1 MCTINRSRDRSYGCP
16 VPVGNSV
23 CGETRTLDIIN
34 EFKRLYEE
42 KMHEI
47 DNSSCGDCLQEKI
60 KLQQDWIGDLTE
72 QNEMLVRAVEEL
84 EQEATER
91 VKMLEE
97 KLQKSAQCIC
107 EVMKKYRE
115 HDITEDILEEPRKR
129 IFNLESDVRNLL
141 ELIRRV
147 RDEDDFSLGGL
158 TFYEVTHKELLGDK
172 VEGKLSKGCVQNDT
186 KKTDQR
192 NREQESTIQSL
203 ESKLGDFE
211 KVSRELKTKQE
222 ECDNLQKN
230 MIDMRQAL
238 TEEVATKHDMVLKLK
253 RECQELEDRCIQ
265 ADKQTA
271 FRDDIIKELRKEIK
285 QLKQQENNVLKED
298 SLRLMNKLVTL
309 ITQEEVEKLNKTID
323 ELRNTLEQSKRLQ
336 EVEEKEKCSQICALT
351 ERIKELEGCL
361 CDANE
366 RIKRTYSENCVLNN
380 KIKELECCMCEA
392 NEQKKINKEEINIL
406 INRLKTLEQ
415 KPCPQMNLESQQTAI
430 LEEKI
435 RDLELYIQDIKG
447 KLKLCKLCRH
457 SLRVGFCGNTEVQTD
472 VSETND
478 EQIEKL
484 IERDELIKFQAETL
498 KMLQQE
504 LQNYQKREEEWLT
517 DKERGEKSCNEV
529 QCLENQIISLKDKL
543 LRCEYKVDELDN
555 TVKNKED
562 IIKTQKEAL
571 NCIEKEVDNMRNKE
585 AELRNENQK
594 HCLCIQQLKN
604 KLNELETTTKDAERR
619 ASNLQIAVDLYT
631 NTISVL
637 EDTEEKYKLEI
648 ENQRTT
654 ISHLQEVLV
663 TTKNEL
669 DSVKQKYNDS
679 VNCQEKLLVMFLQI
693 ISESENEK
701 EQLNQQLYLIEENY
715 EKLQELNFNVELEHC
730 SSLQDVE
737 SLENQLF
744 KYHSLLKNSEDE
756 LKQCKCHL
764 KKLLTQKKNFE
775 EVIQYFK
782 QEMIM
787 MAEQL
792 EHLQGLLTLSHGSA
806 QEESN
811 KLMSAYTNI
820 QDLNEK
826 LTKQLTI
833 AEEKVLLESQMNQI
847 NEARINELE
856 KLICEKEMDGKKH
869 HRTVQNIKENLTCSL
884 GQNKELQ
891 RTISCLTETL
901 CEFQEAVQHYQCDN
915 LHAKEVTGIC
925 QNQIEICKEK
935 LTDLKVLLEKK
946 TSELCK
952 IQMAYNNQHRSL
964 KCCQRELKDIKDRQ
978 KNKQHYLKC
987 VIEELKDKLV
997 NTEEERDK
1005 YLRDLKEL
1013 QEQITVIKKR
1023 DATRCHAEI
1032 VRYRKIISD
1041 LRKTLTDLNKNLT
1054 KKEIPFESKCNREEC
1069 KRYIEQFND
1078 EKVSVGEEEE
1088 VTSCIDCRCEMD
1100 FYQRVIENL
1109 KRAVTDLKSRLFD
1122 TQRKNKQ
1129 MESELME
1136 KEFQVVEISKTQL
1149 EKDKEYS
1156 ELKQK
1161 LMDRLRQAHL
1171 EESRFSERSKQ
1182 FEKELTSLRRELE
1195 LKTLQ
1200 LTELERNSQ
1209 QLNGTKCVQLA
1220 CAQEEINALK
1230 EQLNRLLKQ
1239 HCAINM
1245 ENQKL
1250 HSHSTQM
1257 QSTVTNLEEKSELL
1271 KTQVEQYLVELQMV
1285 QREKD
1290 ALHRKNQDL
1299 LRELRSLQ
1307 SSYDDQQSGLPCGY
1321 QEQRHFSKNINTL
1334 RTTQETCPSPW
1345 SLGSQGTSS
1354 GHDESPCRS
1363 PGINE
1368 NCDWYSPNFKNDS
1381 EEEMEDDEDWVR
1393 KVENLAAQVRRTN
1406 KMWKHKM
1413 EKADLTVSKDCQ
1425 K

>member
-619 ASNLQIAVDLYT
+619 ASNLQIA
-631 NTISVL
+631 
-637 EDTEEKYKLEI
+637 
-648 ENQRTT
+648 
-654 ISHLQEVLV
+654 
-663 TTKNEL
+663 
-669 DSVKQKYNDS
+669 
-679 VNCQEKLLVMFLQI
+679 
-693 ISESENEK
+693 
-701 EQLNQQLYLIEENY
+701 
-715 EKLQELNFNVELEHC
+715 
-730 SSLQDVE
+730 
-737 SLENQLF
+737 
-744 KYHSLLKNSEDE
+744 
-756 LKQCKCHL
+756 
-764 KKLLTQKKNFE
+764 
-775 EVIQYFK
+775 
-782 QEMIM
+782 
-787 MAEQL
+787 
-792 EHLQGLLTLSHGSA
+792 TLSHGSA

-1307 SSYDDQQSGLPCGY
+1307 SSYDDQQRYNENTVKSLETELREVKKNRDDIYLESKTVVEYFRLWLNEQKKINDYTMAKEKDYCKTIDMLKQQNNGLPCGY

>member
-158 TFYEVTHKELLGDK
+158 TFYEVTHKELLGDN

-271 FRDDIIKELRKEIK
+271 FRDDIIRELRKEIK
-285 QLKQQENNVLKED
+285 QLKQQ
-298 SLRLMNKLVTL
+298 

-323 ELRNTLEQSKRLQ
+323 ELRNTLEESKRLQ

-366 RIKRTYSENCVLNN
+366 RV
-380 KIKELECCMCEA
+380 
-392 NEQKKINKEEINIL
+392 
-406 INRLKTLEQ
+406 
-415 KPCPQMNLESQQTAI
+415 
-430 LEEKI
+430 
-435 RDLELYIQDIKG
+435 
-447 KLKLCKLCRH
+447 KLCKLCRH

-472 VSETND
+472 VSEAND

-543 LRCEYKVDELDN
+543 LRCEHKVDELDN

-604 KLNELETTTKDAERR
+604 KLSELETTTKDAERR

-701 EQLNQQLYLIEENY
+701 EQLNQQLYLIGENY

-856 KLICEKEMDGKKH
+856 RLICEKEMDGKKH
-869 HRTVQNIKENLTCSL
+869 HRTVQNIKENLNCSL

-891 RTISCLTETL
+891 KTISCLTETL

-935 LTDLKVLLEKK
+935 LTDLKNLLEKK

-1078 EKVSVGEEEE
+1078 EKVSIEEEEE

-1122 TQRKNKQ
+1122 TQKKNKQ

-1307 SSYDDQQSGLPCGY
+1307 SSYDDQQRYNENTVKSLETELREVKKNRDDIYLESKTVVEYFRLWLNEQKKINDYTMAKEKDYCKTIDMLKQQNNGLPCGY